1 MNLLNTYSE
10 TIVDGEGIRYSIY
23 LSGCNHRCPG
33 CHNPASWNPDAGE
46 PLTEER
52 LQGIIDEI
60 NANPL
65 LDGITV
71 SGGDPFFHPEE
82 TLQLLIRLRR
92 DTGLN
97 IWCYTGYTIEEIMAQ
112 PRLAALLP
120 HIDTLVEG
128 RFVQALYSPLLDF
141 RGSSNQRII
150 RVKQFLQQEQALT
163 QQAALLAKSIVS
175 APLRSN

>member
-1 MNLLNTYSE
+1 MNIINTYKE
-10 TIVDGEGIRYSIY
+10 TIVDGDGVRYSIY
-23 LSGCNHRCPG
+23 LAGCGHHCPG

-52 LQGIIDEI
+52 LCGIIDEI

-82 TLQLLIRLRR
+82 TLQLLRRLKS
-92 DTGLN
+92 DTRMN
-97 IWCYTGYTIEEIMAQ
+97 IWCYTGYTIEEILDR
-112 PRLAALLP
+112 PRLRALLP
-120 HIDTLVEG
+120 YIDTLVDG
-128 RFVQALYSPLLDF
+128 RFVQALYSPFLDF

-150 RVKQFLQQEQALT
+150 DVAKFLAFETALT
-163 QQAALLAKSIVS
+163 HKSAFRAKTAFSKCI
-175 APLRSN
+175 